1 MATETVISKPAPFV
15 EKLGQNLA
23 QQVVTQTGVP
33 VVAPGAGGITQQA
46 GESADQFAARQKAA
60 QQFDIRKQSLAG
72 LAPQVAGQDP
82 LQQQAQALAQSGIG
96 SYQPFLTAAQGAT
109 GPQAFQ
115 QYMSPY
121 QSQVID
127 TTLKEFDRN
136 KAIQEQTIRDNAV
149 ASGAFGGGRE
159 GVQLAEFGSGMSR
172 ERAALQAGLQQQGFQ
187 SAQAAAQQQFK
198 NQQGLAQLVPGLQGT
213 DVSRLGSLGALNQAQ
228 AQMGLDATREAN
240 RMTAFQPQEQV
251 DRYANIVTGI
261 MGGMQGSGTT
271 TTNTPNPTPLQTALG
286 VGTTLGGI
294 YSAFNPRPLNI
305 GKS

>member
-1 MATETVISKPAPFV
+1 MAVQTTISKPAPFV
-15 EKLGQNLA
+15 EKLGTDLA
-23 QQVVTQTGVP
+23 KQVTAQTGVP
-33 VVAPGAGGITQQA
+33 IVAPGSGGISQLANETP
-46 GESADQFAARQKAA
+46 EQFAARQKAA
-60 QQFDIRKQSLAG
+60 QQFDVRKQSIAG

-82 LQQQAQALAQSGIG
+82 LQAQAQALAQSGIG

-159 GVQLAEFGSGMSR
+159 GVQLAEFGSGMAR
-172 ERAALQAGLQQQGFQ
+172 QRAGLQAGLQQQGFQ
-187 SAQAAAQQQFK
+187 AAQAAAQQQFA
-198 NQQGLAQLVPGLQGT
+198 NQQGLAQLVPGLQGQ
-213 DVSRLGSLGALNQAQ
+213 DISRLGQLGSMNQAQ
-228 AQMGLDATREAN
+228 AQAQLDATREAN
-240 RMTAFQPQEQV
+240 RMTAYQPQEQV

-261 MGGMQGSGTT
+261 MGGYPGQTQSTS
-271 TTNTPNPTPLQTALG
+271 TPNATPMQTALG
-286 VGTTLGGI
+286 LGTAFAGIYGGLGGK
-294 YSAFNPRPLNI
+294 FF
-305 GKS
+305 

>member
-1 MATETVISKPAPFV
+1 MAIETTVSRPAPFV
-15 EKLGQNLA
+15 EDLGKDLA
-23 QQVVTQTGVP
+23 KQVTAQTAVP
-33 VVAPGAGGITQQA
+33 IVAPGAGGITQQA

-60 QQFDIRKQSLAG
+60 QQFDVRKQSIAG

-82 LQQQAQALAQSGIG
+82 LQAQAQALAQSGIG

-159 GVQLAEFGSGMSR
+159 GVQLAEFGSGMAR
-172 ERAALQAGLQQQGFQ
+172 QRAGLQAGLQQQGFEA
-187 SAQAAAQQQFK
+187 AQAAAQRQFN
-198 NQQGLAQLVPGLQGT
+198 NQQGLARLVPSLQGQ
-213 DVSRLGSLGALNQAQ
+213 DISRLGQIGSINQAQ
-228 AQMGLDATREAN
+228 AQAGLDATREAN
-240 RMTAFQPQEQV
+240 RMTAYQPQEQV

-261 MGGMQGSGTT
+261 MGGMQGSGAR
-271 TTNTPNPTPLQTALG
+271 TTNVPNPTPMQTALG
-286 VGTTLGGI
+286 TGATLAGVYGALGGKL
-294 YSAFNPRPLNI
+294 F
-305 GKS
+305 G